1 MAFSSKT
8 TRLLVLL
15 QIALFVVS
23 ALFMPRSVCH
33 GARGVG

>member
-23 ALFMPRSVCH
+23 ALVMPRSVCH